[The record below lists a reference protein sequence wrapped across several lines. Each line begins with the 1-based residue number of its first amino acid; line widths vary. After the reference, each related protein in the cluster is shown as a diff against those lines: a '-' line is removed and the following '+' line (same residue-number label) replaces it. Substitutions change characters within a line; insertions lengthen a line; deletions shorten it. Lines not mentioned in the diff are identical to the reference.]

1 MSEIDPRAAV
11 SPRARLGAG
20 VRVGAFAVI
29 GDEVELGAGCVVMP
43 SAVLQGPARFGTGN
57 IFHPCCSVGGDPQD
71 LKFSGERTELVVGN
85 ENTFR
90 EFVTVNRGTGASTGV
105 TRIGSNNLFM
115 AYAHVAHDCNVGDRT
130 IFANGATLAG
140 HVDVHDHATV
150 GAYCTIHQFTRIGRY
165 AYIGA
170 LTALVKDA
178 PPFSLVVAEREVHCY
193 GPNSVGIERAG
204 FGAERMQTI
213 ERAFRLLLR
222 AKLNTTQAVAELRKK
237 FADSADVRELVEF
250 IESSQRGVIK

>member
-1 MSEIDPRAAV
+1 MSEIDHRAAV
-11 SPRARLGAG
+11 SPRARLGES
-20 VRVGAFAVI
+20 VRVGPFAVI
-29 GDEVELGAGCVVMP
+29 GDDVELGDGCVVMP
-43 SAVLQGPARFGTGN
+43 HAVLKGPARIGKGN
-57 IFHPCCSVGGDPQD
+57 IFHPSCSVGGDPQD
-71 LKFSGERTELVVGN
+71 LKYAGERTELVVGD

-90 EFVTVNRGTGASTGV
+90 EFVTIIRGTGAAGGA
-105 TRIGSNNLFM
+105 TRIGSHNLFM

-140 HVDVHDHATV
+140 HVDVHDFATV

-178 PPFSLVVAEREVHCY
+178 PPFSLIVAEREVHCY

-204 FGAERMQTI
+204 FGAERTQII

-222 AKLNTTQAVAELRKK
+222 AKLNTTQAIAELRAK

>member
-1 MSEIDPRAAV
+1 
-11 SPRARLGAG
+11 
-20 VRVGAFAVI
+20 
-29 GDEVELGAGCVVMP
+29 
-43 SAVLQGPARFGTGN
+43 
-57 IFHPCCSVGGDPQD
+57 
-71 LKFSGERTELVVGN
+71 
-85 ENTFR
+85 
-90 EFVTVNRGTGASTGV
+90 
-105 TRIGSNNLFM
+105 
-115 AYAHVAHDCNVGDRT
+115 VGDRT

-140 HVDVHDHATV
+140 HVDVHDFATV

-178 PPFSLVVAEREVHCY
+178 PPFSLIVAEREVHCY

-204 FGAERMQTI
+204 FGAERTQII

-222 AKLNTTQAVAELRKK
+222 AKLNTTQAIAELRAK

>member
-1 MSEIDPRAAV
+1 MSEIDHRAAV
-11 SPRARLGAG
+11 SSRATLGVS
-20 VRVGAFAVI
+20 VRVGPFAVI
-29 GDEVELGAGCVVMP
+29 GDDVELGEGCVVMP
-43 SAVLQGPARFGTGN
+43 HAVIHGPTRIGQGN
-57 IFHPCCSVGGDPQD
+57 IFHPSCSVGGDPQD
-71 LKFSGERTELVVGN
+71 LKYAGERTELVVGD

-90 EFVTVNRGTGASTGV
+90 EFVTVNRGTTASGA

-115 AYAHVAHDCNVGDRT
+115 AYAHVAHDCNVGSRT

-140 HVDVHDHATV
+140 HVDVHDYATV

-193 GPNSVGIERAG
+193 GANSVGIERAG
-204 FGAERMQTI
+204 FGAERIQTI

-222 AKLNTTQAVAELRKK
+222 AKLNTTQAVIELRAK
-237 FADSADVRELVEF
+237 FADSADVRELIDFV
-250 IESSQRGVIK
+250 ESSQRGVIK

>member
-20 VRVGAFAVI
+20 VRVGPFAVI
-29 GDEVELGAGCVVMP
+29 GDEVELGDGCVVMAN
-43 SAVLQGPARFGTGN
+43 AVLQGPARIGARN
-57 IFHPCCSVGGDPQD
+57 IFHPSCSVGGDPQD
-71 LKFSGERTELVVGN
+71 LKFAGERTELLVGE

-90 EFVTVNRGTGASTGV
+90 EFVTINRGTGSGGV
-105 TRIGSNNLFM
+105 TRIGSHNLFM

-178 PPFSLVVAEREVHCY
+178 PPFSLIVAEREVHCY
-193 GPNSVGIERAG
+193 GANSVGISRAG
-204 FGAERMQTI
+204 FGAERTEAI

-222 AKLNTTQAVAELRKK
+222 AKLNTTQAVAELRTQ

-250 IESSQRGVIK
+250 IESSKRGVIK

>member
-20 VRVGAFAVI
+20 VRVGPFAVI
-29 GDEVELGAGCVVMP
+29 GDEVELGDGCVVMAN
-43 SAVLQGPARFGTGN
+43 AVLQGPARIGARN
-57 IFHPCCSVGGDPQD
+57 IFHPSCSVGGDPQD
-71 LKFSGERTELVVGN
+71 LKFAGERTELLVGE

-90 EFVTVNRGTGASTGV
+90 EFVTINRATGSGGV
-105 TRIGSNNLFM
+105 TRIGSHNLFM

-178 PPFSLVVAEREVHCY
+178 PPFSLIVAEREVHCY
-193 GPNSVGIERAG
+193 GANSVGIERAG
-204 FGAERMQTI
+204 FGTERTQTV

-222 AKLNTTQAVAELRKK
+222 AKLNTTQAVAELRAK

-250 IESSQRGVIK
+250 IESSKRGVIK

>member
-1 MSEIDPRAAV
+1 MNEIDPRAAV

-20 VRVGAFAVI
+20 VRVGPFAVI
-29 GDEVELGAGCVVMP
+29 GDEVELGDGCVVMAN
-43 SAVLQGPARFGTGN
+43 AVLQGPARIGAGN
-57 IFHPCCSVGGDPQD
+57 IFHPSCSVGGDPQD
-71 LKFSGERTELVVGN
+71 LKYAGERTELVVGD

-90 EFVTVNRGTGASTGV
+90 EFVTINRGTGAGGV
-105 TRIGSNNLFM
+105 TRIGSHNLFM

-140 HVDVHDHATV
+140 HVDVYDHATV

-178 PPFSLVVAEREVHCY
+178 PPFSLIVGEREVHCY
-193 GPNSVGIERAG
+193 GANSVGIERAG
-204 FGAERMQTI
+204 FGTERTQTV

-222 AKLNTTQAVAELRKK
+222 AKLNTTQAVAELRAK

-250 IESSQRGVIK
+250 IESSKRGVIK

>member
-1 MSEIDPRAAV
+1 MSEIDSRAAV

-20 VRVGAFAVI
+20 VRVGPFAVI
-29 GDEVELGAGCVVMP
+29 GDEVELGAGCVVMAN
-43 SAVLQGPARFGTGN
+43 AVLQGPARIGAAN
-57 IFHPCCSVGGDPQD
+57 IFHPSCSIGGDPQD
-71 LKFSGERTELVVGN
+71 LKYAGERTELVVGD

-90 EFVTVNRGTGASTGV
+90 EFVTINRGTGASGA
-105 TRIGSNNLFM
+105 TRIGSHNLFM

-178 PPFSLVVAEREVHCY
+178 PPFSLIVAEREVHCY
-193 GPNSVGIERAG
+193 GANSVGIERAG
-204 FGAERMQTI
+204 FGTERTQTV

-222 AKLNTTQAVAELRKK
+222 AKLNTTQAVAEVRAQ
-237 FADSADVRELVEF
+237 FGDSEDVRELVEF
-250 IESSQRGVIK
+250 IKSSKRGVIK

>member
-1 MSEIDPRAAV
+1 MSEIDSRAAV
-11 SPRARLGAG
+11 SPRARLGAS
-20 VRVGAFAVI
+20 VSVGAFAVI
-29 GDEVELGAGCVVMP
+29 GDEVELGDGCVVMP
-43 SAVLQGPARFGTGN
+43 NAVLQGPARIGKRN

-71 LKFSGERTELVVGN
+71 LKYAGERTELHVGD

-90 EFVTVNRGTGASTGV
+90 EFVTINRGTAAAGGA
-105 TRIGSNNLFM
+105 TRIGNHNLFM

-178 PPFSLVVAEREVHCY
+178 PPFSLIVAEREVHCY

-204 FGAERMQTI
+204 FGTERTQTI

-222 AKLNTTQAVAELRKK
+222 AKLNTTQAVSELRAK
-237 FADSADVRELVEF
+237 FANSPDVRELVEF
-250 IESSQRGVIK
+250 IETSERGVIK

>member
-1 MSEIDPRAAV
+1 MSEIDSRAAV

-20 VRVGAFAVI
+20 VRVGPFAVI
-29 GDEVELGAGCVVMP
+29 GDDVELGAGCVVMAN
-43 SAVLQGPARFGTGN
+43 AVLQGPARIGAAN
-57 IFHPCCSVGGDPQD
+57 IFHPSCSIGGDPQD
-71 LKFSGERTELVVGN
+71 LKYAGERTELVVGD

-90 EFVTVNRGTGASTGV
+90 EFVTINRGTGASGA
-105 TRIGSNNLFM
+105 TRIGSHNLFM

-140 HVDVHDHATV
+140 HVDVHDHSTV

-178 PPFSLVVAEREVHCY
+178 PPFSLIVAEREVHCY
-193 GPNSVGIERAG
+193 GANSVGIERGG
-204 FGAERMQTI
+204 FGPARIQAI
-213 ERAFRLLLR
+213 ESAFRLLLR
-222 AKLNTTQAVAELRKK
+222 AKLNTTQAVAELRAQ
-237 FADSADVRELVEF
+237 FGDSEDVRELVEF
-250 IESSQRGVIK
+250 IESSKRGVIK

>member
-1 MSEIDPRAAV
+1 MNEIDPRAAV

-20 VRVGAFAVI
+20 VRVGPFAVI
-29 GDEVELGAGCVVMP
+29 GDEVELGAGCVVMA
-43 SAVLQGPARFGTGN
+43 SAVLQGPARIGSGN
-57 IFHPCCSVGGDPQD
+57 IFHPSCSVGGDPQD
-71 LKFSGERTELVVGN
+71 LKFAGERTELVVGD

-90 EFVTVNRGTGASTGV
+90 EFVTINRGTGAGGA
-105 TRIGSNNLFM
+105 TRIGSHNLFM

-178 PPFSLVVAEREVHCY
+178 PPFSLIVAEREVHCY
-193 GPNSVGIERAG
+193 GANSVGIERAG
-204 FGAERMQTI
+204 FGAERTQTV

-222 AKLNTTQAVAELRKK
+222 AKLNTTQAVTELRAK

-250 IESSQRGVIK
+250 IESSKRGVIK